1 MAKNQSEE
9 IRKIMLETAR
19 VQIAGL
25 NAGIAFWSGW
35 VERTAK
41 FAQTANKELLAV
53 GQQKAD
59 ANQVIS
65 RLTESSREYLRQVA
79 ELPGLAASHFNAE
92 IGKSRGTKRGRAA
105 RAKN

>member
-19 VQIAGL
+19 VQIASL

-41 FAQTANKELLAV
+41 FAQTANK
-53 GQQKAD
+53 
-59 ANQVIS
+59 
-65 RLTESSREYLRQVA
+65 
-79 ELPGLAASHFNAE
+79 
-92 IGKSRGTKRGRAA
+92 
-105 RAKN
+105 